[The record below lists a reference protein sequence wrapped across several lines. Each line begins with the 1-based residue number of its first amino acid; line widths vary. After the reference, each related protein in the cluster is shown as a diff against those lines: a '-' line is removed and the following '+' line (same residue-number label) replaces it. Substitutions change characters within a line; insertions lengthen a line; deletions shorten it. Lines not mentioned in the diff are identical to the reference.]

1 MCVFVCVNW
10 FENNLM
16 LWYIDFARNMRET
29 SLSPLKSADN
39 RLIALKLMTDV
50 LFVVW
55 NKTFEVVLLHLI
67 KERKHKQQ
75 TFILALDK
83 T

>member
-1 MCVFVCVNW
+1 
-10 FENNLM
+10 
-16 LWYIDFARNMRET
+16 MRGT
-29 SLSPLKSADN
+29 RSYSAAAEDN

-50 LFVVW
+50 LFVIW
-55 NKTFEVVLLHLI
+55 NKISEVVLLHLI
-67 KERKHKQQ
+67 EERKHKQQ